1 MATPIIGDLIEN
13 TIGKGVDALIGK
25 FLPKS
30 MSEADKTEARKGIL
44 ELAVTAVE
52 TQEKN
57 LTDRHKFDMQ
67 SDSWLS
73 KNIRPTVL
81 VYLIVAWSVLA
92 IGSVK
97 YTVDVIYIQLLSDML
112 TGAFAFYFG
121 GRSAEK
127 IMKIWKGTEK

>member
-13 TIGKGVDALIGK
+13 TIGKGIDALIGK

-30 MSEADKTEARKGIL
+30 MSESEKTEARKGIL
-44 ELAVTAVE
+44 DLAVTAVE
-52 TQEKN
+52 TQEQN
-57 LTDRHKFDMQ
+57 LTDRLKYDMQ

-73 KNIRPTVL
+73 KNIRPMVL

-92 IGSVK
+92 VSSVK
-97 YTVDVIYIQLLSDML
+97 YSVDVVYVELLSTML

-127 IMKIWKGTEK
+127 IMKIWKGTNK